1 MRTGLVVV
9 TALALLGG
17 AAAWAVFGSDGG
29 APAPAYVS
37 EHPVDVPAAARTVL
51 VSATMPPPSES
62 PDRLSAKLERGT
74 MPSGQ
79 MTGEVMTDTDC
90 TPDAQ
95 MISRCRNEVRL
106 ADGTTIVLRHP
117 HDMRTIPCLAP
128 GERVSLVPTV

>member
-1 MRTGLVVV
+1 MRTGLVFV

-29 APAPAYVS
+29 GSSPAYVS
-37 EHPVDVPAAARTVL
+37 EHPVDVPATARTVL
-51 VSATMPPPSES
+51 VSGTMPAPSES
-62 PDRLSAKLERGT
+62 PDQLSAKLERGT
-74 MPSGQ
+74 MPSGP

-106 ADGTTIVLRHP
+106 PDGTTIVLRHP

-128 GERVSLVPTV
+128 GERVSLVPA